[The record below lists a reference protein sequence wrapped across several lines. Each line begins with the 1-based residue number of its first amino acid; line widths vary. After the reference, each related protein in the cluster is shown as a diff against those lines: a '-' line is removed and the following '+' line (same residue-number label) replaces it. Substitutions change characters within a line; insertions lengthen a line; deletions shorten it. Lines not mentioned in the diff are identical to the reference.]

1 MGMQDVVQNV
11 VTQFNLQDNASGGL
25 ASLANNALGVSGA
38 IQGVTQVINLMQA
51 GLGMIQAPVM
61 QAVQAHS
68 RLEETVLGVAGA
80 LRAYE
85 AVGQTTAQI
94 ATAVRA
100 GGNQIELM
108 SQAFQTAG
116 DASRSIFRQMV
127 SDAATLPGSAQ
138 DYVTAFSTALP
149 AALSASRN
157 ASLRAI
163 TQISN
168 DFTAVALVNQI
179 DAGQAGRDMMLMM
192 QGAAGMDVRTWRL
205 LQPLMHR
212 TARDTAALSAQQFNT
227 LTGQQRFD
235 AIRRALDAYM
245 PLIHEFEGT
254 WSTQMGTFQSL
265 IDQFRL
271 DMSGGIFEALKDGLK
286 SVNTVLSSV
295 LPLAGQLGG
304 AFSLMLRNYV
314 QPLSD
319 RIATIGFDLKNI
331 FRSII
336 SSPAFLRFANIIE
349 GTRGF
354 VSRVLGTSESTN
366 IMGGDK
372 TPGQLR
378 SEADSRF
385 GLLALFTGPAGA
397 GFIRFL
403 TQGENFARMMNFLS
417 QAASI
422 LWNIFVQIVDT
433 LGGSTGVMA
442 NVFGNLIPLLQIGIL
457 GILNFINNHIPMV
470 VMLLKGAFMVLVGV
484 VAVVIGALG
493 IIGLAVF
500 LVSVPLIALAAI
512 IGTVIYA
519 FAQLANKIFEWLH
532 VGTRITGP
540 DLGRN
545 VEAPPWL
552 QEIRNNIG
560 KMRAASNMES
570 AAERNTGGRNQA
582 QQRGAYND
590 FRYSRFDITQ
600 RFAEGFDPDRI
611 AAVFASDL
619 EGLAEQ
625 RLDSGFSPAFGSG

>member
-25 ASLANNALGVSGA
+25 ASLANNAFGVSGA
-38 IQGVTQVINLMQA
+38 IQGVTQVIGLMQA
-51 GLGMIQAPVM
+51 GLGMLQAPVM
-61 QAVQAHS
+61 QAAQAHS

-85 AVGQTTAQI
+85 AVGQTSAQI
-94 ATAVRA
+94 ATAVRN

-108 SQAFQTAG
+108 SEAFQAAG
-116 DASRSIFRQMV
+116 NASHGIFRQMV
-127 SDAATLPGSAQ
+127 SDAAALPGSAQ

-149 AALSASRN
+149 AALSASRTAN
-157 ASLRAI
+157 LRAI

-179 DAGQAGRDMMLMM
+179 DAGQAGRDMILML

-212 TARDTAALSAQQFNT
+212 TARTTAALSAQQFNAM
-227 LTGQQRFD
+227 TGQNRFD
-235 AIRRALDAYM
+235 AIRRALDSYM

-271 DMSGGIFEALKDGLK
+271 DMTGGIFETLKDGLK
-286 SVNTVLSSV
+286 SVNTVLSSI
-295 LPLAGQLGG
+295 LPLAGELGG
-304 AFSLMLRNYV
+304 AFSMMLRNYI
-314 QPLSD
+314 QPISD
-319 RIATIGFDLKNI
+319 RINTIGFDLKNI

-336 SSPAFLRFANIIE
+336 ASPAFLRFANIIE

-354 VSRVLGTSESTN
+354 VSRVLGTSDSTN
-366 IMGGDK
+366 IMGGEK
-372 TPGQLR
+372 TSGQLR

-385 GLLALFTGPAGA
+385 GLLAMFTGPAGA

-403 TQGENFARMMNFLS
+403 TQGENFGRVMDFLAQS
-417 QAASI
+417 GAILWSIFVKVANSLGAATGTIATLFTRYMPLMQASI
-422 LWNIFVQIVDT
+422 LWVLNYINTHVDMIISAIQSAVLATVGLFVA
-433 LGGSTGVMA
+433 LGLVLS
-442 NVFGNLIPLLQIGIL
+442 PLLLVAYGFYKALEGL
-457 GILNFINNHIPMV
+457 G
-470 VMLLKGAFMVLVGV
+470 LL
-484 VAVVIGALG
+484 
-493 IIGLAVF
+493 VF
-500 LVSVPLIALAAI
+500 ALVSAIAEA
-512 IGTVIYA
+512 VNWIYEHTGSA
-519 FAQLANKIFEWLH
+519 
-532 VGTRITGP
+532 TRVTAPSSEITMP
-540 DLGRN
+540 D
-545 VEAPPWL
+545 WM
-552 QEIRNNIG
+552 QEIANNIG
-560 KMRAASNMES
+560 KRRAAADMET

-582 QQRGAYND
+582 QQAGAHND

-625 RLDSGFSPAFGSG
+625 RLDSGFSPAFGTS